1 MTNSPKL
8 KRKLEVKKY
17 HGHEIKDEFSW
28 VHQKNILEV
37 LKDSSKLNP
46 EVRKY
51 LEKENAYTKFKMQ
64 DTEKFQK
71 KLFKEIKGRIKLDD
85 ESLHFFYKKDGWEYW
100 TKTTKKNNY
109 PILLRKKIEDNKNKV
124 QEYWNGDKEKK
135 KLSASY
141 FGVGD
146 LTVSYDHSLLGYS
159 LDLNGSEFYTIH
171 IRRISDEKIIDEKIE
186 NTSGGITFSKDNRF
200 IFYTLLNEK
209 HQPKKIF
216 RHKIGSSQ
224 KDDELIYEELDPR
237 FTAGMGGLTAD
248 EKFFTIST
256 SDHST
261 TETHYF
267 TSDSANSEEKIKLK
281 LFQKRSEKIR
291 YSIDSWQNYF
301 WIHTNQ
307 DKSPDFKICRCKHE
321 NIKDWED
328 FIPAKKEVVIGSL
341 EFLDDWIIRAELSNA
356 LPKIFVRNLKTN
368 EEEEL
373 SAFATEKVWSPS
385 ASEMQKE
392 TNTDSI
398 YISYSSPRT
407 NTKTYIYNLRT
418 KEKKFVKEQEIL
430 DKNYSSKNYITE
442 RLECKSHDGR
452 LIPITI
458 TRHVDTKIDGTANVL
473 LYGYGSYGNNL
484 SFGFSS
490 TRLSLLNRNI
500 IWCDASIRGGRERG
514 ETWHEE
520 GKMLKKKNTF
530 EDYISVAKFLIDSK
544 YSYKGGIIGYGGSAG
559 GLLLGAVVNQAPE
572 LFLGMVIQVGFL
584 DSLTTNLDHSLPLT
598 LGELTEFGD
607 AKNNKEHFEY
617 IKSYSPYHNI
627 KKMNY
632 PNLLLVTNLKDVRV
646 IFDEPLK
653 FTAKLRRYKTDNNLL
668 LLKCEL
674 KDAGHG
680 GKSGRDSAI
689 EEIAFDYSFILKITN
704 KLNY

>member
-1 MTNSPKL
+1 MKNPPKL
-8 KRKLEVKKY
+8 NQKLEIKKY
-17 HGHEIKDEFSW
+17 HGIEIKDEFSW
-28 VHQKNILEV
+28 IHQKNILEV

-51 LEKENAYTKFKMQ
+51 LEEENAYTKFQMK

-71 KLFKEIKGRIKLDD
+71 KLFKEIEGRIKLDD
-85 ESLHFFYKKDGWEYW
+85 ESLHFFYNKDGWEYW
-100 TKTTKKNNY
+100 TKTTKENNY
-109 PILLRKKIEDNKNKV
+109 PILLRKKIEDDKNKIH
-124 QEYWNGDKEKK
+124 EYWNGDKEKK
-135 KLSASY
+135 KLGVSY

-146 LTVSYDHSLLGYS
+146 LTVSHDHTLLGYS
-159 LDLNGSEFYTIH
+159 LDLNGSEFYTIY
-171 IRRISDEKIIDEKIE
+171 IRRISDEKIIDKKIE

-224 KDDELIYEELDPR
+224 PDELIYEEVDPR

-281 LFQKRSEKIR
+281 LFQKRSEKIK

-307 DKSPDFKICRCKHE
+307 DKSPDYKICRCKHDDI
-321 NIKDWED
+321 NSWED

-341 EFLDDWIIRAELSNA
+341 EFLDDWIIRGELSNA
-356 LPKIFVRNLKTN
+356 LPKIFVRNIKTN

-373 SAFATEKVWSPS
+373 PAFMDEKVWNPS

-392 TNTDSI
+392 TNTDFI
-398 YISYSSPRT
+398 YISYSSPKT
-407 NTKTYIYNLRT
+407 NAKTYIYNLRT
-418 KEKKFVKEQEIL
+418 KEKKFVKEQEVL
-430 DKNYSSKNYITE
+430 DKNYSPKNYITE

-452 LIPITI
+452 LIPLTI
-458 TRHVDTKIDGTANVL
+458 TRHKDTKIDGTANVL
-473 LYGYGSYGNNL
+473 LYSYGSYGNSL
-484 SFGFSS
+484 GFGFSS
-490 TRLSLLNRNI
+490 ARLSLLNRNI
-500 IWCDASIRGGRERG
+500 IWVDASVRGGRERG
-514 ETWHEE
+514 EAWHQE
-520 GKMLKKKNTF
+520 GKMLNKKNTF
-530 EDYISVAKFLIDSK
+530 EDYISAAKFLIEKK
-544 YSYKGGIIGYGGSAG
+544 YTYKGGIIGYGGSAG
-559 GLLLGAVVNQAPE
+559 GLLCGAVINQSPE

-607 AKNNKEHFEY
+607 GKNNKEHFEY

-627 KKMNY
+627 KKMAY

-646 IFDEPLK
+646 IFDEPTK
-653 FTAKLRRYKTDNNLL
+653 FTAKLRKYKTDKNLL

-674 KDAGHG
+674 EDSGHG
-680 GKSGRDSAI
+680 GKSGRTSAI
-689 EEIAFDYSFILKITN
+689 EEIAFDYSFVLKITN
-704 KLNY
+704 KLNT